1 MRSPDEVSD
10 EVSDVSPQ
18 HHVMKESVL
27 LFLVLRE
34 RTETVNLSGISR
46 DLYEAERA
54 QDKAN
59 DQLDT
64 STGDRDRTRDQ
75 IQDMRD
81 KLEDMETKLKSRR
94 PEDLQDQIQ
103 ALKEKTDQNRETAGG
118 AGETAGSAVKQSAD
132 TQPQL
137 DRALSLF
144 EVLQLRNR
152 NLKRGDAERLKKLLQ
167 EAEDMKTLL
176 QDKLNQIQGIE
187 QRMEQLLRDR
197 SDRAGQVSDLLLA
210 ADALRRE
217 IFSRAEGYDICTS

>member
-1 MRSPDEVSD
+1 
-10 EVSDVSPQ
+10 
-18 HHVMKESVL
+18 
-27 LFLVLRE
+27 
-34 RTETVNLSGISR
+34 
-46 DLYEAERA
+46 
-54 QDKAN
+54 
-59 DQLDT
+59 
-64 STGDRDRTRDQ
+64 
-75 IQDMRD
+75 MRD

-94 PEDLQDQIQ
+94 PENLQDQIQ

-118 AGETAGSAVKQSAD
+118 AGETAESAVKQSAD

-152 NLKRGDAERLKKLLQ
+152 NLNRGDAERLKNLLQ

-197 SDRAGQVSDLLLA
+197 SDRAGQVSDLLLS